1 MNAVVYAR
9 YSSHRQGEQSIE
21 GQLAEAK
28 KYASA
33 HGLTIIHEY
42 CDRAQTGRN
51 DNREQFQLMLADAA
65 KHAFDAL
72 IVWKTDRIGRNKEE
86 IALNKY
92 HLKKNGVKIH
102 YIAESIPDTPEGIIL
117 EAVIEGMAAYYSEQ
131 LSQNI
136 RRGQRA
142 SAAKAQS
149 TGGNRPLGY
158 KTGPDKKFIID
169 PETAPT
175 VKLVFDLYARGQT
188 IAQIIR
194 ILNEKGLRTLRGRPF
209 TNNSLRTMLKNEK
222 YIGVYTYKDEIRIE
236 NAIPPIIE
244 PEVFYKVQEMLRYN
258 QKAAA
263 HKNAQAEYLLTEKL
277 FCGKCG
283 AMMVGVSGTSKTG
296 ARHHYYYCTRQRK
309 KCCDKKPVRRAW
321 IENLVLEHV
330 FALIQND
337 VLLDFIA
344 EQTYQYYLEQ
354 NTESSYTEALRAAL
368 NEVEKSTAN
377 LVRALEAGIFNE
389 ATKQRMGELDE
400 QKKELQEALAA
411 SKLREDLELKKEH
424 ILYFLHRFAD
434 MDHTDETCRKQLIK
448 TFVNAVFVYDDKV
461 VLTFNYSGDNRTIT
475 LQEID
480 AGLQQGVHLPR
491 SLFHQFPEP

>member
-1 MNAVVYAR
+1 M
-9 YSSHRQGEQSIE
+9 
-21 GQLAEAK
+21 
-28 KYASA
+28 
-33 HGLTIIHEY
+33 
-42 CDRAQTGRN
+42 
-51 DNREQFQLMLADAA
+51 
-65 KHAFDAL
+65 
-72 IVWKTDRIGRNKEE
+72 
-86 IALNKY
+86 
-92 HLKKNGVKIH
+92 
-102 YIAESIPDTPEGIIL
+102 
-117 EAVIEGMAAYYSEQ
+117 
-131 LSQNI
+131 
-136 RRGQRA
+136 
-142 SAAKAQS
+142 
-149 TGGNRPLGY
+149 
-158 KTGPDKKFIID
+158 
-169 PETAPT
+169 
-175 VKLVFDLYARGQT
+175 
-188 IAQIIR
+188 
-194 ILNEKGLRTLRGRPF
+194 
-209 TNNSLRTMLKNEK
+209 
-222 YIGVYTYKDEIRIE
+222 
-236 NAIPPIIE
+236 
-244 PEVFYKVQEMLRYN
+244 FYKVQEMLRYN

-354 NTESSYTEALRAAL
+354 NTESSYTEALCAAL

-411 SKLREDLELKKEH
+411 SKLREDLKLKKEH

-434 MDHTDETCRKQLIK
+434 MDYTDESCRKQRIK
-448 TFVNAVFVYDDKV
+448 TFVNAVFVYDDKA

-480 AGLQQGVHLPR
+480 AGLQQCVHLPR
-491 SLFHQFPEP
+491 SLFHQKSARRTVGVRLALVCIRSLLLHQKERHAVSVSFFLGPAGRWPALPFAIEMLGGGRAAPSPR